1 MPEHPLAT
9 MQKIDPSFME
19 HVKAADQLVYG
30 DGALSRKT
38 KLLMAMAFDAAHG
51 AQGGVRSLAQQAM
64 RAGATPAEIAEALR
78 VAYHLA
84 GVGSLY
90 VASMALKEILG

>member
-9 MQKIDPSFME
+9 MEKIDPSFME
-19 HVKAADQLVYG
+19 HVKVTNQLVYC
-30 DGALSRKT
+30 DGALSRKI

-51 AQGGVRSLAQQAM
+51 AQGGVRALAQSAM
-64 RAGATPAEIAEALR
+64 REGATPAEIAEALR

-90 VASMALKEILG
+90 VGSLAFKEVLG